1 MQNMTQTTKWS
12 CFIQNRAWK
21 KHRDLIFENDKDYGR
36 PLCKDYGKKYFKVGD
51 VWKTTLDKNCF
62 MQGENDFKNV
72 LILEKWED
80 LKSGQI
86 GHFVTATVIQKS

>member
-51 VWKTTLDKNCF
+51 V
-62 MQGENDFKNV
+62 
-72 LILEKWED
+72 
-80 LKSGQI
+80 
-86 GHFVTATVIQKS
+86 